1 VTDFCVVLVAVVLV
15 TVGTLAVMNK
25 ACKSSP
31 TSVVRSDVQL
41 TAPHKNW
48 LTSSWRRDMCGDGA
62 PSRAAS
68 SFILRHPYRG
78 YVPEFGFATQ

>member
-1 VTDFCVVLVAVVLV
+1 
-15 TVGTLAVMNK
+15 
-25 ACKSSP
+25 
-31 TSVVRSDVQL
+31 VVRTDVQL
-41 TAPHKNW
+41 TAPYKNW